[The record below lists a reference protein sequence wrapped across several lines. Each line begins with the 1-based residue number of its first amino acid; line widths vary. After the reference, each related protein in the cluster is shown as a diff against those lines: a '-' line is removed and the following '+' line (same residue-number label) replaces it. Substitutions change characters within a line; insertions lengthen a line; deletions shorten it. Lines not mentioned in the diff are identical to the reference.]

1 MELSPGAQLV
11 QAMSALFF
19 GGALG
24 AVYDVLRAV
33 RRVLKRRAY
42 AFDALFCLCVLSALF
57 FLGMDAGEGELRIF
71 MALSAALGCALYLSW
86 VSPLVLPLMERALSA
101 ALVPAR
107 FAAKT
112 LRRGAFFCK
121 KLFQS
126 RAKWFKIKH
135 KSAMGP
141 ERENPRRPDET
152 GGDALYGTQNSYGG
166 EAAASRGDRLRR
178 DEPRGAGR
186 RARSRAHCKKRR

>member
-86 VSPLVLPLMERALSA
+86 VSPRPPAHGARAL
-101 ALVPAR
+101 
-107 FAAKT
+107 
-112 LRRGAFFCK
+112 
-121 KLFQS
+121 
-126 RAKWFKIKH
+126 
-135 KSAMGP
+135 
-141 ERENPRRPDET
+141 
-152 GGDALYGTQNSYGG
+152 
-166 EAAASRGDRLRR
+166 
-178 DEPRGAGR
+178 R
-186 RARSRAHCKKRR
+186 RARAGAVCRENIAARRIFLQKTLPIPGKMV